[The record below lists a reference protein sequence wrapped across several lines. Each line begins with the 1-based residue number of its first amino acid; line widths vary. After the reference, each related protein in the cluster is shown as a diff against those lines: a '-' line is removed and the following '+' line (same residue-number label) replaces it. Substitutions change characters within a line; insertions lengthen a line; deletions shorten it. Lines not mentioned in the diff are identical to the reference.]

1 MRKIRF
7 LYKFFQHVLTARN
20 TKGHGIHSP
29 YLFQLAQFVIY
40 DKSQYYIFSEIE
52 NLRESLKQDDRIIW
66 VEDFGTGQ
74 SRERKVSEITNQ
86 SLKQARY
93 GQMLFKIIN
102 FCKAQ
107 NVLELGTSLGLTTA
121 YMASCSSNINC
132 VTLEGSTEIA
142 KLAVENLNKLQINN
156 VEVVTGNIDNT
167 LSETLKRFE
176 KLDFVFIDA
185 NHRLPAVYKYFE
197 QCVDKIHH
205 QSIIV
210 VDDIYWSKEME
221 QAWNMIKNHPKVSST
236 FDLFQFGIVFFNHE
250 LNKYHYK
257 MCY

>member
-1 MRKIRF
+1 MRQIRF
-7 LYKFFQHVLTARN
+7 LYNFVKHALNARN

-29 YLFQLAQFVIY
+29 FLFQLAQFVIY

-52 NLRESLKQDDRIIW
+52 NLREKLKQDDRKIW
-66 VEDFGTGQ
+66 IEDFGTGR
-74 SRERKVSEITNQ
+74 SREQKVSEIASR

-93 GQMLFKIIN
+93 GQLLYKIIN

-107 NVLELGTSLGLTTA
+107 NILELGTSLGITTA
-121 YMASCSSNINC
+121 YLAANSSNINC
-132 VTLEGSTEIA
+132 LTLEGSTEVA
-142 KLAVENLNKLQINN
+142 KLAIENLNKIQIINA
-156 VEVVTGNIDNT
+156 EVVTGNIDDT
-167 LSETLKRFE
+167 LPVVLKRFE

-185 NHRLPAVYKYFE
+185 NHRLPEVYQYFE
-197 QCVDKIHH
+197 KCVEKIHH
-205 QSIIV
+205 QSIVV

-221 QAWNMIKNHPKVSST
+221 QAWNMIKKHPKVTST
-236 FDLFQFGIVFFNHE
+236 FDLFQCGIVFFNHG